1 MAVCAGCAARRT
13 GVGNYRLAGL
23 YLLPPDSPK
32 APFTAPQMTVPLGDL
47 GPMPV
52 EQDARACTIHDRWF
66 SLEPRK
72 AGTALV
78 WTATLPLPAA
88 WRDLDLIDN
97 GRSEWDRF
105 FVEMSDLQ
113 KKGCLSGS
121 GYRVAAGAI
130 AESMP
135 APVMYALFFRY
146 SFSSEGY
153 IKLKPGMRLFIE
165 RSIFRDE
172 AGDTTK
178 VSNYLGERKVY
189 YDVLATRD
197 SGVALKRQA
206 ERRSKGLS
214 ARAGAEY
221 PDTGLAHEFRGM
233 QSLRLF
239 VLTLF
244 VPPNVHRNSVLIG
257 VRDPSQMVRLTRV
270 IERDPEIPCGQLE
283 SQDIACAS
291 FGGVVSA
298 SAEIGV
304 RINGHQQYFPI
315 GSTIK
320 TALANVPQPARV
332 SALQSLRIERLFR
345 GAYCE
350 VDFKPGN
357 PELPTL
363 ALFPGDRISWRAT
376 P

>member
-1 MAVCAGCAARRT
+1 
-13 GVGNYRLAGL
+13 
-23 YLLPPDSPK
+23 
-32 APFTAPQMTVPLGDL
+32 MTVPLGDL

-52 EQDARACTIHDRWF
+52 EQDAQACTIHDRWF

-72 AGTALV
+72 TGTALA

-97 GRSEWDRF
+97 GRTEWDRF

-113 KKGCLSGS
+113 KKGCISGS
-121 GYRVAAGAI
+121 GYRVAARAI

-153 IKLKPGMRLFIE
+153 IRLRPGMRLFIE
-165 RSIFRDE
+165 RSVFRDE

-189 YDVLATRD
+189 YDILD
-197 SGVALKRQA
+197 SREGGVALKRHA

-221 PDTGLAHEFRGM
+221 PDTGLAREFQGM
-233 QSLRLF
+233 QALRLF

-244 VPPNVHRNSVLIG
+244 VPPNVHRNSLLVG
-257 VRDPSQMVRLTRV
+257 VRDPNQMVRLTRV
-270 IERDPEIPCGQLE
+270 IEKDPEIPCGQLE
-283 SQDIACAS
+283 SRDIACAS

-298 SAEIGV
+298 SAEVGV
-304 RINGHQQYFPI
+304 RINGHLRYFPI
-315 GSTIK
+315 GSTVE
-320 TALANVPQPARV
+320 TALAVVPQPARAA
-332 SALQSLRIERLFR
+332 ALQSLRIRRLFR
-345 GAYCE
+345 GAYCD

-363 ALFPGDRISWRAT
+363 ALFPGDRISWRAK

>member
-1 MAVCAGCAARRT
+1 
-13 GVGNYRLAGL
+13 
-23 YLLPPDSPK
+23 
-32 APFTAPQMTVPLGDL
+32 
-47 GPMPV
+47 MPV
-52 EQDARACTIHDRWF
+52 EQDAQACTIHDRWF

-72 AGTALV
+72 TRTTLA

-97 GRSEWDRF
+97 GRTEWDRF

-113 KKGCLSGS
+113 KKGCISGS
-121 GYRVAAGAI
+121 GYRVAARAI

-153 IKLKPGMRLFIE
+153 IRLRPGMRLFIE
-165 RSIFRDE
+165 RSVFRDE

-189 YDVLATRD
+189 YDILD
-197 SGVALKRQA
+197 SREGGVALKRHA

-221 PDTGLAHEFRGM
+221 PDTGLAREFQGM
-233 QSLRLF
+233 QALRLF

-244 VPPNVHRNSVLIG
+244 VPPNVHRNSLLVG
-257 VRDPSQMVRLTRV
+257 VRDPNQMVRLTRV
-270 IERDPEIPCGQLE
+270 IEKDPEIPCGQLE
-283 SQDIACAS
+283 SRDIACAS

-298 SAEIGV
+298 SAEVGV
-304 RINGHQQYFPI
+304 RINGHLRYFPI
-315 GSTIK
+315 GSTVE
-320 TALANVPQPARV
+320 TALAVVPQPARAA
-332 SALQSLRIERLFR
+332 ALQSLRIRRLFR
-345 GAYCE
+345 GAYCD

-363 ALFPGDRISWRAT
+363 ALFPGDRISWRAK